1 MANLLNFKKLL
12 KNACRKTAFTFSDKI
27 YKQIEGVSLGSP
39 LRMLLANVFMTELEK
54 YIIQKLIDKTFS
66 KFYVRQIDDTLLLV
80 KD

>member
-12 KNACRKTAFTFSDKI
+12 KNAYTKTAFTFSDKI

-66 KFYVRQIDDTLLLV
+66 KFYVRQVDDTLLLV
-80 KD
+80 KN